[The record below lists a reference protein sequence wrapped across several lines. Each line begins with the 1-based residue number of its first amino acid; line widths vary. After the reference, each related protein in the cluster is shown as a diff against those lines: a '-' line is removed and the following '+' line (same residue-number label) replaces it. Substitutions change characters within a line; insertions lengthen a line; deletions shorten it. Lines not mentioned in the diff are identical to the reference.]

1 MKCMLRFFISFIFII
16 CIFCFSMSVSAVS
29 ITVDTSSN
37 LITNTGTITISNA
50 KKNDTLKAYKIL
62 DAFYNSTT
70 NVVTYDFTSDFK
82 KFMTQSTNYKSLT
95 TAKYFKLTSGDIT
108 SGSTQTSSTLD
119 KLVSEYATYIS
130 NNSVT
135 GITLD
140 NDAGIVSGTVPVG
153 AYLIFPSVTL
163 NVYGVMVGNVT
174 LGAGAD
180 SGWVV
185 NNSSIVAKVSDVSF
199 QVIMTDSAAIG
210 TSFNVSTLLGVPK
223 YPTNAINTVYTFYQE
238 LDNGITVP
246 SVSNI
251 TITDGGTTLT
261 NTNGTFTNS
270 SGKVEAVATVSGQ
283 KITITFTTINVSND
297 SIRVAY
303 KTSLNENATLG
314 VQNTNNIDSWLVYSN
329 DPYGTGTKTTDTN
342 TSKVKTCG
350 LKVIAVAADDVSK
363 TLAGVN
369 FEVWGMARV
378 QGRVDEEKI
387 ATIVTDGHGVA
398 TLTGYRGDAY
408 PHYYIKQISTVPG
421 YKLASDTSYSS
432 SLNTDGYQTITIK
445 IPVATI
451 LPVTGGIGTLIFTF
465 FGFIVII
472 VSVILFS
479 FYRRKNKNNPF

>member
-1 MKCMLRFFISFIFII
+1 MKCMLRVFIPFIFII
-16 CIFCFSMSVSAVS
+16 CIFCFGMSVSAVS

-37 LITNTGTITISNA
+37 LVTNTGTITISSA
-50 KKNDTLKAYKIL
+50 KENDTLQAYKIL

-82 KFMTQSTNYKSLT
+82 RFMAQSTNYRSLT
-95 TAKYFKLTSGDIT
+95 TAKYFQLTSGDIT

-153 AYLIFPSVTL
+153 AYLIFPTVTL

-174 LGAGAD
+174 LGAGTD
-180 SGWVV
+180 SNWVV
-185 NNSSIVAKVSDVSF
+185 KNSSIVAKVSDVSF
-199 QVIMTDSAAIG
+199 QVITGASSIAIG
-210 TSFNVSTLLGVPK
+210 TSFKISTLLGVPK

-270 SGKVEAVATVSGQ
+270 SGNVEAVATVSGQ
-283 KITITFTTINVSND
+283 KITITFTAINVSN
-297 SIRVAY
+297 SSVNVTY

-314 VQNTNNIDSWLVYSN
+314 VQNTNNIKGWLVYSN
-329 DPYGTGTKTTDTN
+329 DPYGTGTKTTDTI
-342 TSKVKTCG
+342 TKSIKTYG
-350 LKVIAVAADDVSK
+350 LKVVAVAADDVSK
-363 TLAGVN
+363 TLAGVK
-369 FEVWGMARV
+369 FEVWGRARA
-378 QGRVDEEKI
+378 QGRVDEEKV
-387 ATIVTDGHGVA
+387 ATIVTDSDGVA
-398 TLTGYRGDAY
+398 TLTGYNGNAY
-408 PHYYIKQISTVPG
+408 SNYYIKQISTVPG
-421 YKLASDTSYSS
+421 YKLASDTSYST
-432 SLNTDGYQTITIK
+432 SLNTDGYQTVTIK

-465 FGFIVII
+465 LGFIIII

-479 FYRRKNKNNPF
+479 LYRKK